1 MNKKEFLDAL
11 GKRLSQQ
18 LSQEK
23 VAEHLQ
29 YYDRYL
35 TEKMMQ
41 GMTEEEAVAQLGNP
55 LLIARTIMDTAVE
68 EEEPK
73 VVYEEN
79 ASGGYQRSSRE
90 EAGQQRP
97 VHHGKISYQ
106 AGCLISAIVVI
117 LVLTLILKLVGS
129 VLSLILPVAIPVLVV
144 LMVIEYFKKR

>member
-23 VAEHLQ
+23 VAEHIQ

-90 EAGQQRP
+90 EAATATSCTSWENILSGRLP
-97 VHHGKISYQ
+97 DLCNRSDLGSHPDFKTGGVGTFPDLAGRNTGISSPY
-106 AGCLISAIVVI
+106 GD
-117 LVLTLILKLVGS
+117 
-129 VLSLILPVAIPVLVV
+129 
-144 LMVIEYFKKR
+144 

>member
-1 MNKKEFLDAL
+1 MNKREFLDTL

-23 VAEHLQ
+23 VAEHTQ

-35 TEKMMQ
+35 TEKVMQ

-73 VVYEEN
+73 IVYEED
-79 ASGGYQRSSRE
+79 ASGGYQRSTGE
-90 EAGQQRP
+90 EAGQRHP
-97 VHHGKISYQ
+97 VHHTKMSYQ
-106 AGCLISAIVVI
+106 AGCLIVAIIAI

-144 LMVIEYFKKR
+144 IMVIEYFKKR